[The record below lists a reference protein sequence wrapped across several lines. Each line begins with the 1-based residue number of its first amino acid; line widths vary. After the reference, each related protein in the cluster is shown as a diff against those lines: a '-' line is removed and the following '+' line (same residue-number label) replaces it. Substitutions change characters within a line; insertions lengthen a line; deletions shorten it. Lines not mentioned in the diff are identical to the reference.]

1 MVNNAQL
8 IEVSNALDKIT
19 DPDTMRQALH
29 IFNLRQRYL
38 QSLGAMAFRVG
49 QRVEFDAR
57 TRGIV
62 KGVIQKINTKSIKV
76 LADSGMRWN
85 VSPMFLKV
93 IK

>member
-8 IEVSNALDKIT
+8 VAVSNALDKIT
-19 DPDTMRQALH
+19 DADTMRQALH

-38 QSLGAMAFRVG
+38 QSLTAMTFRKG

-57 TRGIV
+57 SRGIV
-62 KGVIQKINTKSIKV
+62 KGVITKINTKSVKV
-76 LADSGMRWN
+76 LADSGMKWN

-93 IK
+93 I